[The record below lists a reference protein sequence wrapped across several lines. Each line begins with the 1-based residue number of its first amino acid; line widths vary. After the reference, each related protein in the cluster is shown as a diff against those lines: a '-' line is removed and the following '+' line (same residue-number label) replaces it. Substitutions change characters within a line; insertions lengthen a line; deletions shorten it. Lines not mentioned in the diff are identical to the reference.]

1 MVLIFWVFLSQ
12 LLRIS
17 PKLTEE
23 ELKEA
28 FRVYDK
34 DDNGQISALELKQ
47 VKCHKDPVTWGDSF
61 TLSYPQT
68 SIFWTQFIKKI
79 ENISVF
85 LFHKT
90 VCSFPKGDD
99 KFWGEDD

>member
-47 VKCHKDPVTWGDSF
+47 VTFLHKDPVHGVI
-61 TLSYPQT
+61 LSHFHIPKLQ
-68 SIFWTQFIKKI
+68 SLGH
-79 ENISVF
+79 NF
-85 LFHKT
+85 L
-90 VCSFPKGDD
+90 
-99 KFWGEDD
+99 EIL